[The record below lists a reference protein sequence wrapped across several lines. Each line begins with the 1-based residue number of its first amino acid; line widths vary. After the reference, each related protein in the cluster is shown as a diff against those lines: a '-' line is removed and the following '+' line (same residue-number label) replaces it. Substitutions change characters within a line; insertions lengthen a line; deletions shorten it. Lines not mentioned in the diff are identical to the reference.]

1 MSDDELVIALTPVQA
16 VIALGV
22 LVAIFVLIRAR
33 RAH

>member
-16 VIALGV
+16 VIALAV
-22 LVAIFVLIRAR
+22 IVAAFVLIRAR

>member
-1 MSDDELVIALTPVQA
+1 MVIALKPVQA

>member
-1 MSDDELVIALTPVQA
+1 MSYDELGIALTPVQA